1 MTCPCITLHN
11 GVKMPQVGIGMW
23 ETKDGDEASQVVQWA
38 VEAGYRHIDTAAVY
52 KNEAGVGAGIKASKV
67 PREEMFVTTKVWN
80 CDHGY
85 DKALEAFEKSR
96 AALGVD
102 YVDLYL
108 IHWPGPNKQ
117 SYLDTWRALEKLYE
131 EKKVRAIGLSNF
143 NQHHIEDI
151 LAVCKV
157 RPMVN
162 QIEINP
168 RFSSLV
174 FASIARSR
182 TSPSRDGD
190 HSERESSLENPVLV
204 KIAEKHKRT
213 TAQVIIRWFIQSG
226 MIVIPKSVNKD
237 RIASNFDV
245 FNFTLDEEDL
255 KQFESVNENKRSS
268 GDPEVFFDL

>member
-1 MTCPCITLHN
+1 
-11 GVKMPQVGIGMW
+11 
-23 ETKDGDEASQVVQWA
+23 
-38 VEAGYRHIDTAAVY
+38 
-52 KNEAGVGAGIKASKV
+52 
-67 PREEMFVTTKVWN
+67 MFVTTKVWN

-168 RFSSLV
+168 PFQQPSLRQYCKEQN
-174 FASIARSR
+174 IAVTGWR
-182 TSPSRDGD
+182 PLGKGKY
-190 HSERESSLENPVLV
+190 LENPVLV

>member
-1 MTCPCITLHN
+1 MTCPSIVLHN
-11 GVKMPQVGIGMW
+11 GVKMPQVGLGMW
-23 ETKDGDEASQVVQWA
+23 KTESGDVAVNSLQWA
-38 VEAGYRHIDTAAVY
+38 VEAGYRHIDTAAAY
-52 KNEAGVGAGIKASKV
+52 GNESSVGQGLKGVKV
-67 PREEMFVTTKVWN
+67 PREEIFVTTKLWN
-80 CDHGY
+80 ADHGY

-117 SYLDTWRALEKLYE
+117 SYLDSWRALEKLYE

-162 QIEINP
+162 QIEVHPQNTQAP
-168 RFSSLV
+168 LRQYCKEQN
-174 FASIARSR
+174 IAV
-182 TSPSRDGD
+182 TGWSPLGQGNLLQ
-190 HSERESSLENPVLV
+190 HPVLV